1 MLARRAGLHFS
12 EMMLRSALSMN
23 EIPRA
28 FRRTSGFA
36 LPGVSVPPNWR
47 ERALRHLRRLHQRMR
62 SVRAMFCIVVLV
74 PTSIATIY
82 YGVIASKRYVSEA
95 EYIVRGVNTH
105 HAGGLDAILTSFG
118 ISRAADD
125 TSAIQSYIESHDA
138 IRALNERLPLR
149 DIYARPEA
157 DYFARFKPFWR
168 KDTFESLYE
177 YTQHFITINQD
188 PTKGITTLR
197 VVTFRPEDSKAIAA
211 TLLTLAEE
219 MVNRMN
225 DRAQADAIRN
235 ARDEVTLAEEKISQA
250 QAELTAFRNREM
262 LVDPVAFSSTMLGGV
277 SKLSL
282 DLAQTSTEIK
292 ETLHNSPANPG
303 LPALRARAAALQQR
317 IEIERKKMAGDD
329 TALAGKVA
337 AYEHLTLM
345 RDLADKSFA
354 AALTALEGA
363 RQEARRQQIYI
374 EEMVRPNLPDEDTEP
389 KRFRSIL
396 TVFVLSFAV
405 FSMIWILTVGAKD
418 HAQ

>member
-105 HAGGLDAILTSFG
+105 HAGGLDAIC
-118 ISRAADD
+118 
-125 TSAIQSYIESHDA
+125 
-138 IRALNERLPLR
+138 ALNERLPLR